1 MLVLSRCVEERILIG
16 DSIEVL
22 ICRIGNKTVRVGI
35 KAPRDM
41 RIVRK
46 ELIDGS
52 KMHSAEA
59 PIEAACGTKT

>member
-1 MLVLSRCVEERILIG
+1 MLVLSRCVEEMILIG

-52 KMHSAEA
+52 KTNAAEEQS
-59 PIEAACGTKT
+59 EAASGA